1 MNKFVELYIVFKLI
15 FVTDGCDI
23 SSEIAV
29 RLTSW
34 DLSDDK
40 STLVQ
45 VMAWCRQAKNA
56 KNDTIAHLPHSENY
70 IVSVSCIDIRL
81 YTIIYI

>member
-15 FVTDGCDI
+15 FVTDGCDK

-40 STLVQ
+40 STLV
-45 VMAWCRQAKNA
+45 
-56 KNDTIAHLPHSENY
+56 
-70 IVSVSCIDIRL
+70 
-81 YTIIYI
+81 